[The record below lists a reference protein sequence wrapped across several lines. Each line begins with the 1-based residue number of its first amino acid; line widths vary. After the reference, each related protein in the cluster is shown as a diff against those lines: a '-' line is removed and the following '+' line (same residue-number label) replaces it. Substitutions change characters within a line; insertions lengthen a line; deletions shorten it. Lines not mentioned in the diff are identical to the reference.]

1 MEVLQNLVF
10 SISPKVTSV
19 RVVSVQSLYLR

>member
-10 SISPKVTSV
+10 SISLKVTGV